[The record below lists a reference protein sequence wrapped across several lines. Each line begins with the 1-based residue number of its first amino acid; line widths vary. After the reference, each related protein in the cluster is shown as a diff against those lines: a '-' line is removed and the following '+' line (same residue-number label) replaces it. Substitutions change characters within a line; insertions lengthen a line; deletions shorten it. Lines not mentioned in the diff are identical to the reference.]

1 MMKKFYAIV
10 LTAVMLLTS
19 GCGTGLLGG
28 LGGLGG
34 DTGNGTTTGGGL
46 GDILGGVLGGVL
58 GTLGSQNT
66 IDGLLGLVIG
76 SVKVQESELYGAWY
90 YTEPGCA
97 FTSENLLAKAGGA
110 VAAETCKEKMLPVY
124 NTLGINGQ
132 NTQFQFTQDHQFAAK
147 VKGIPLS
154 GTYTYDREKATIKVQ
169 TMLFSANMYVTRTA
183 HGLAFT
189 FESKNLLKVLQAV
202 AAISG
207 NSTLQT
213 VGDLS
218 KQFDGVRLG
227 FDMAPAR

>member
-1 MMKKFYAIV
+1 MKKIITTV
-10 LTAVMLLTS
+10 LAALLLLCS
-19 GCGTGLLGG
+19 GCNTGLLGNLGG
-28 LGGLGG
+28 LGGES
-34 DTGNGTTTGGGL
+34 TGNGTGQGGGL

-58 GTLGSQNT
+58 GGLGGNT
-66 IDGLLGLVIG
+66 VDGLLGLVIG
-76 SVKVQESELYGAWY
+76 SVKINESDLYGAWY

-110 VAAETCKEKMLPVY
+110 VAAETCKEKLLPVY
-124 NTLGINGQ
+124 NTLGINSN
-132 NTQFQFTQDHQFAAK
+132 NTQFQFTQDHQFAAN

-154 GTYTYDREKATIKVQ
+154 GTYTYDPTNSTLKIK
-169 TMLFSANMYVTRTA
+169 TMLFSSNVYVTRTT

-189 FESKNLLKVLQAV
+189 FESKNLLKVLQAI
-202 AAISG
+202 AAMSG

-227 FDMAPAR
+227 FDMAPMN

>member
-1 MMKKFYAIV
+1 MSM
-10 LTAVMLLTS
+10 LAVMMLLST
-19 GCGTGLLGG
+19 GCSTGLLGG
-28 LGGLGG
+28 LGMGSGTG
-34 DTGNGTTTGGGL
+34 SESGNGNL
-46 GDILGGVLGGVL
+46 GDVLGGVLGGVL

-76 SVKVQESELYGAWY
+76 SVKVNESELYGSWY

-110 VAAETCKEKMLPVY
+110 VAAENCKEKLLTVY
-124 NTLGINGQ
+124 NSLGVSAS

-154 GTYTYDREKATIKVQ
+154 GTYTYDPSTGTINLK
-169 TMLFSANMYVTRTA
+169 TMLLSSNAYVTRTSK
-183 HGLAFT
+183 GLALT

-202 AAISG
+202 AALSG

-213 VGDLS
+213 VGELS
-218 KQFDGVRLG
+218 KQYDGVRLG
-227 FDMAPAR
+227 FEMAHAM

>member
-1 MMKKFYAIV
+1 MKKIYTTMLAAV
-10 LTAVMLLTS
+10 LLLAS
-19 GCGTGLLGG
+19 SCGTGLLGG
-28 LGGLGG
+28 LGG
-34 DTGNGTTTGGGL
+34 DTTGNGTGTGGGL

-58 GTLGSQNT
+58 GGLGSQNT

-76 SVKVQESELYGAWY
+76 SVTVNENELYGAWC
-90 YTEPGCA
+90 YTQPGCA

-124 NTLGINGQ
+124 NTLGINSQ
-132 NTQFQFTQDHQFAAK
+132 NTQFQFTQDHQFQAY

-154 GTYTYDREKATIKVQ
+154 GTYTYDPQTATVKLK
-169 TMLFSANMYVTRTA
+169 TMLFSSNMYVTRTTQ
-183 HGLAFT
+183 GLAFT

-202 AAISG
+202 AAVSG

-227 FDMAPAR
+227 FDMAPIRG

>member
-1 MMKKFYAIV
+1 MTILA
-10 LTAVMLLTS
+10 AVMLL
-19 GCGTGLLGG
+19 GTGCNTNLLGA
-28 LGGLGG
+28 LGG
-34 DTGNGTTTGGGL
+34 DSTGNGTGQGGGL

-58 GTLGSQNT
+58 GGLGSQNT

-76 SVKVQESELYGAWY
+76 SVNINESDLYGAWY

-110 VAAETCKEKMLPVY
+110 VAAETCKEKLLPVY
-124 NTLGINGQ
+124 NTLGINSN
-132 NTQFQFTQDHQFAAK
+132 NTQFQFTQDHQFAANIR
-147 VKGIPLS
+147 GIPLS
-154 GTYTYDREKATIKVQ
+154 GTYTYDPSNSTIKVK
-169 TMLFSANMYVTRTA
+169 TMLFSSNVYVTRTTR
-183 HGLAFT
+183 GLALT

-202 AAISG
+202 AAMSG

-227 FDMAPAR
+227 FDVAPLN

>member
-1 MMKKFYAIV
+1 MKKFYMTMLAAV
-10 LTAVMLLTS
+10 LLLGS
-19 GCGTGLLGG
+19 GCSTGLLNG

-34 DTGNGTTTGGGL
+34 DTGNGTGQGGGL

-58 GTLGSQNT
+58 GGLGGNT
-66 IDGLLGLVIG
+66 VDGLLGLVIG
-76 SVKVQESELYGAWY
+76 SVQVNESELYGAWCY
-90 YTEPGCA
+90 SGPGCA

-110 VAAETCKEKMLPVY
+110 VAAETCKEKLLPVY
-124 NTLGINGQ
+124 NTLGISAN
-132 NTQFQFTQDHQFAAK
+132 NTQFQFTQDHQFAAY

-154 GTYTYDREKATIKVQ
+154 GTYTYDPSNATIKIK
-169 TMLFSANMYVTRTA
+169 TMLFSSNVYVTRTA
-183 HGLAFT
+183 RGLAFT

-202 AAISG
+202 AAVSG

-227 FDMAPAR
+227 FDMAPMN